1 VATFLAC
8 FKRAPDVPHEDGPI
22 VIEFALLFGL
32 GFLSAL
38 LIAMLIGPAIHRRI
52 VVFTENRIRATVPIS
67 PQEVRAQRD
76 LARAQYA
83 AENARTKQELVQERD
98 KVVALQVKS
107 ESLRDEMKGLIAENI
122 ELKTILENTDVAA
135 ADMRSQLRQEDN
147 YIAELKATLE
157 ASEETGVAK
166 DLEIENL
173 TKRMDVLTAQS
184 DNARIDLSTRETEIE
199 NLKFRI
205 SALREERDELRRDV
219 KLLTTRAKD
228 AEGRLAQEEHK
239 ALRLEDKLSKEI
251 STRTDK
257 ETAIER
263 RDEEI
268 ARLRDKVKGRV
279 AAASAAADARQEKT
293 EEAAEIPVTAAV
305 TEDISAPSPALASPL
320 GTATGTNAA
329 SLAGEAQNR
338 ATALSERLLNGKGK
352 TNDEAL
358 RQEMA
363 AIAASMV
370 AMTALTEGK
379 SSPIHPMLAGKS
391 ATGTRQ
397 SLAARVKT
405 LLGSTGEA
413 AGR

>member
-1 VATFLAC
+1 MATFPAC

-52 VVFTENRIRATVPIS
+52 VAFTENRIRATVPIS

-76 LARAQYA
+76 MARAQYA

-98 KVVALQVKS
+98 KVVGLQVKG
-107 ESLRDEMKGLIAENI
+107 ETLRDEMKGLIAENI
-122 ELKTILENTDVAA
+122 ELKAKLDNTDVAA
-135 ADMRSQLRQEDN
+135 ADLRSQLRQEDN
-147 YIAELKATLE
+147 YISEIKAALE

-166 DLEIENL
+166 DLEIDNL
-173 TKRMDVLTAQS
+173 IKRLDVLTAQS

-228 AEGRLAQEEHK
+228 AETRLAQEEHK

-251 STRTDK
+251 SARTDK

-279 AAASAAADARQEKT
+279 ATASASAGARQEK
-293 EEAAEIPVTAAV
+293 AADATVAAV
-305 TEDISAPSPALASPL
+305 TTPANAEELPATAQTASLSMTVGASATSLAS
-320 GTATGTNAA
+320 
-329 SLAGEAQNR
+329 EAQNR
-338 ATALSERLLNGKGK
+338 ATALSERLLNGKGGS
-352 TNDEAL
+352 NDEAL

-363 AIAASMV
+363 AIAAGMV

-379 SSPIHPMLAGKS
+379 ASPIHPMLSGKS
-391 ATGTRQ
+391 AAGARQ

-413 AGR
+413 ASS

>member
-1 VATFLAC
+1 VATSPAC
-8 FKRAPDVPHEDGPI
+8 FKRALDVPHEDGPI

-38 LIAMLIGPAIHRRI
+38 LIMMLIGPAIHRRI

-98 KVVALQVKS
+98 KVVTLQVKS
-107 ESLRDEMKGLIAENI
+107 ETLRDEMKSLVAENI

-147 YIAELKATLE
+147 YIAELKAALE
-157 ASEETGVAK
+157 TSEETGVAK
-166 DLEIENL
+166 DLEIDNL
-173 TKRMDVLTAQS
+173 TKRMDMLTAQS

-228 AEGRLAQEEHK
+228 AEGRLTQEEHK

-268 ARLRDKVKGRV
+268 ARLREKVKDRV
-279 AAASAAADARQEKT
+279 VAASAAADARQEKAEDAVET
-293 EEAAEIPVTAAV
+293 SVFTAEAEDLSASSQLPETPLGAAV
-305 TEDISAPSPALASPL
+305 A
-320 GTATGTNAA
+320 TNAA

-352 TNDEAL
+352 TNDDTL

-363 AIAASMV
+363 AIAAGMV

-379 SSPIHPMLAGKS
+379 SSPIHPMLSGKS

-405 LLGSTGEA
+405 LLGSAGEA

>member
-1 VATFLAC
+1 M
-8 FKRAPDVPHEDGPI
+8 
-22 VIEFALLFGL
+22 IEFALLFGL

-52 VVFTENRIRATVPIS
+52 VAFTENRIRATVPIS

-107 ESLRDEMKGLIAENI
+107 ESLRDEMKGLVAENI

-135 ADMRSQLRQEDN
+135 AEMRSQLRQEDD
-147 YIAELKATLE
+147 YIAELKAALE
-157 ASEETGVAK
+157 TSEEAGVAK
-166 DLEIENL
+166 DLEIEDL
-173 TKRMDVLTAQS
+173 IKRADVLTAQS

-205 SALREERDELRRDV
+205 SALREERDELRRDI

-268 ARLRDKVKGRV
+268 ARLREKVKNRV
-279 AAASAAADARQEKT
+279 AAASSATDARQENADEVVETAPVMT
-293 EEAAEIPVTAAV
+293 E
-305 TEDISAPSPALASPL
+305 TEDFPDASQAPASPL
-320 GTATGTNAA
+320 GTAIGTNPA
-329 SLAGEAQNR
+329 SLASEAQNR

-391 ATGTRQ
+391 ATGPRQ

-405 LLGSTGEA
+405 LLGTTSEA

>member
-1 VATFLAC
+1 M
-8 FKRAPDVPHEDGPI
+8 
-22 VIEFALLFGL
+22 IEFALLFGL

-52 VVFTENRIRATVPIS
+52 VAFTENRIRATVPIS

-83 AENARTKQELVQERD
+83 AENARTKQELTQERD
-98 KVVALQVKS
+98 KVVALQVKG
-107 ESLRDEMKGLIAENI
+107 ETLRDEMKGLVAENI
-122 ELKTILENTDVAA
+122 ELKTKLDNIDVAS
-135 ADMRSQLRQEDN
+135 ADLRSQLRQEDN
-147 YIAELKATLE
+147 YIAEMKAALE
-157 ASEETGVAK
+157 TSEETGVAK

-173 TKRMDVLTAQS
+173 VKRIEVLTAQS
-184 DNARIDLSTRETEIE
+184 DNARIDLSTRETEIG

-205 SALREERDELRRDV
+205 SALREEREGMRRDI
-219 KLLTTRAKD
+219 KSLTTRAKD
-228 AEGRLAQEEHK
+228 AETRLAQEEHK

-268 ARLRDKVKGRV
+268 ARLRDKVKGRLKV
-279 AAASAAADARQEKT
+279 AAADDRQE
-293 EEAAEIPVTAAV
+293 ESAEAPALAPAPASALGTTV
-305 TEDISAPSPALASPL
+305 DISA
-320 GTATGTNAA
+320 T

-338 ATALSERLLNGKGK
+338 ATALSERLLNGKG
-352 TNDEAL
+352 TANDDAL

-363 AIAASMV
+363 SIAAAMV

-379 SSPIHPMLAGKS
+379 ASPIHPMLSGKS
-391 ATGTRQ
+391 AVGGRE

-405 LLGSTGEA
+405 LLASAGEA